1 MIAYLCNV
9 DMQQRSGLT
18 RVNPPRPMHGEGR
31 GGELKVRRE
40 GWVAKGEELVV
51 RGEEL
56 VVKHE
61 GMG

>member
-1 MIAYLCNV
+1 
-9 DMQQRSGLT
+9 
-18 RVNPPRPMHGEGR
+18 MHGEGR